1 MYSSTTLSFAIL
13 LIVLICAESSTAG
26 KPDWERVLRPLDA
39 ELAQTLAQLH
49 AVSPG
54 TRDLVDR
61 LERSDLLIH
70 IVAMGPIGADRG
82 KLAGTTRFV
91 VATGGRRLLRITVDE
106 RLPADL
112 RAAALAH
119 ELQHA
124 VEVANAPAV
133 VDLESFGALYREH
146 GYESGGDSQANCF
159 DTPQAVR
166 VGAQV
171 LEEFRAAV
179 KAARRERRTAVTA
192 NGSN

>member
-1 MYSSTTLSFAIL
+1 MYSSTTLSFAIF

-26 KPDWERVLRPLDA
+26 TPEWSRVLRPLDA
-39 ELAQTLAQLH
+39 ELAQTLTQLH

-54 TRDLVDR
+54 ARHLVDR
-61 LERSDLLIH
+61 LKRSNLLIH
-70 IVAMGPIGADRG
+70 IVAMGPNRNG
-82 KLAGTTRFV
+82 KLTGTTRFV
-91 VATGGRRLLRITVDE
+91 VTTGGRRLLRITVDE

-133 VDLESFGALYREH
+133 VDHESFAALYRER
-146 GYESGGDSQANCF
+146 GYESGGDPQAVCF
-159 DTPQAVR
+159 DTPEAVR
-166 VGAQV
+166 VGARV
-171 LEEFRAAV
+171 LEEFRTAVSDARQDRRAAV
-179 KAARRERRTAVTA
+179 PA

>member
-1 MYSSTTLSFAIL
+1 MYASTTLSFAIL
-13 LIVLICAESSTAG
+13 LIVLVRAESSTAG
-26 KPDWERVLRPLDA
+26 APDWARVLRPLDA
-39 ELAQTLAQLH
+39 DLAQTLAQLH

-54 TRDLVDR
+54 ARHLVDR

-70 IVAMGPIGADRG
+70 IVAMGPARNG
-82 KLAGTTRFV
+82 KLTGATRFV
-91 VATGGRRLLRITVDE
+91 GKTGGRRFLRITIDE
-106 RLPADL
+106 RLPADR

-133 VDLESFGALYREH
+133 VDLESFGALYRAH
-146 GYESGGDSQANCF
+146 GYESGGDPQASCF
-159 DTPQAVR
+159 DTAEAVR
-166 VGAQV
+166 VGTTV

-179 KAARRERRTAVTA
+179 RSGRQEPVTPVPA

>member
-1 MYSSTTLSFAIL
+1 MYSSTTRSFAIL
-13 LIVLICAESSTAG
+13 IIVLLCAESSTAG
-26 KPDWERVLRPLDA
+26 APDWARVLRPLDA

-54 TRDLVDR
+54 ARHLVHR

-70 IVAMGPIGADRG
+70 IVAMGPDRNA
-82 KLAGTTRFV
+82 KLTGTTRFV
-91 VATGGRRLLRITVDE
+91 VTTGGRRFLRITIDE
-106 RLPADL
+106 RLPADR

-133 VDLESFGALYREH
+133 VDHESFAALYREH
-146 GYESGGDSQANCF
+146 GYESGGDPQATNCF
-159 DTPQAVR
+159 DTPEAVR
-166 VGAQV
+166 VGARV

-179 KAARRERRTAVTA
+179 RSGRQERRAAVSA